1 MLSRRAG
8 GVPGYGADGEV
19 GGGLRLVHEKLQVDT
34 ALVSGHG
41 HDGVRLPLV
50 ALVEQLW
57 DKPDMK
63 GRLLTEEAW
72 IPLWL
77 PTPRSGWLGPQHVCP
92 EPTSL
97 SRGPSQHVGGS
108 PITGHTLTTLH
119 GAQSR
124 TQGTL
129 PAVRGAPFCIHV
141 RSVLWG
147 LPECVDSHA
156 GRRGAELL
164 ETITILLANPSIF
177 PLWRLGH

>member
-1 MLSRRAG
+1 MLSRRAA

-72 IPLWL
+72 RPLRL

-92 EPTSL
+92 RAHFSFQGAF
-97 SRGPSQHVGGS
+97 SACRGISHHRPHPHHATRSPKQNPGDSPSGQGGS
-108 PITGHTLTTLH
+108 FLH
-119 GAQSR
+119 PR
-124 TQGTL
+124 
-129 PAVRGAPFCIHV
+129 
-141 RSVLWG
+141 
-147 LPECVDSHA
+147 
-156 GRRGAELL
+156 AERFVGF
-164 ETITILLANPSIF
+164 A
-177 PLWRLGH
+177 